1 VINPKQLRDL
11 ITRTLKEIPHGYS
24 EDAVELLMMIAA
36 HESRL
41 GTYLRQVGGPA
52 LGIFQ
57 MEPATHDDVWENGDS
72 CEDNGAV
79 LGYNLECTI
88 GGDMLEYDLRY
99 QIFMARQKLFM
110 ISEPLPSSEGAS
122 SENVSLMSDYCK
134 EYWNTVDGSAD
145 AFEYFNAYLDY
156 CGE

>member
-1 VINPKQLRDL
+1 MINTGQLRDL
-11 ITRTLKEIPHGYS
+11 ITRTLKETPSGHS

-41 GTYLRQVGGPA
+41 GTYLRQVDGPA

-57 MEPATHDDVWENGDS
+57 IEPTTHDDTWENGDS
-72 CEDNGAV
+72 ICANAQILGIECAV
-79 LGYNLECTI
+79 EK
-88 GGDMLEYDLRY
+88 LEYDLRY

-110 ISEPLPSSEGAS
+110 ISEALPSSEGAS

-134 EYWNTVDGSAD
+134 EHWNTVDGGAD
-145 AFEYFNAYLDY
+145 AFDYFNAYLDY
-156 CGE
+156 CVE